1 MYVRSMYILYIL
13 IVDAYY
19 IYEIWTARDHGVM
32 AMCELLAAVRML
44 ASKALGTARVAVEA
58 SRPARYGMAG
68 LVYYVVAT
76 LYVVLIH
83 YQKSK
88 L

>member
-44 ASKALGTARVAVEA
+44 ASKALGFPTRTV
-58 SRPARYGMAG
+58 RYGWTSV
-68 LVYYVVAT
+68 LRRSYTVCSVDT
-76 LYVVLIH
+76 L
-83 YQKSK
+83 SK
-88 L
+88 E